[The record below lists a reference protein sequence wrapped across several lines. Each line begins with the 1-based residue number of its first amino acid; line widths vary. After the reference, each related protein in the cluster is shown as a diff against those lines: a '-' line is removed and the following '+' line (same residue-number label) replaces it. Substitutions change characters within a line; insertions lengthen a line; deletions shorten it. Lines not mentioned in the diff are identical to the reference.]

1 MFLSSSKVDSM
12 IIVFKPIKREKYK
25 LKKIESLEK
34 ITNVLF
40 SKKRKMINKALKI
53 LFSQD
58 NIKQLKIDEKK
69 RPAEL
74 SLDEFYRLASHY
86 ENN

>member
-1 MFLSSSKVDSM
+1 
-12 IIVFKPIKREKYK
+12 
-25 LKKIESLEK
+25 
-34 ITNVLF
+34 
-40 SKKRKMINKALKI
+40 MINKALKI